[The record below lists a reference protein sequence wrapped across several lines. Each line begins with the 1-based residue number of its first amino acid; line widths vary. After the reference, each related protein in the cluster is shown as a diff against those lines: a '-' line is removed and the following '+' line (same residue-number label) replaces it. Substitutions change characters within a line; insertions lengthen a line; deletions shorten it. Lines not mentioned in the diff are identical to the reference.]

1 MKRWIVASLG
11 VLAVAPALAEAPIP
25 PPVAAASAADD
36 SGEAAPSAAWKDR
49 IWFGGGIGASFGDVD
64 YVEIAPVVGCRVHP
78 RVSVGAGL
86 FWRRR
91 SDDRY
96 RPSVETTDYGG
107 SVFAQVHVVPSVFAH
122 FEYEYADYEYATLD
136 GTARDGRSSLLVGAG
151 VYRPLG
157 GGVGFFASALY
168 DVTYDESDWPN
179 PYDSPWIYRAGVS
192 VGF

>member
-11 VLAVAPALAEAPIP
+11 AGVLAVVPALAGDSIEP
-25 PPVAAASAADD
+25 PP
-36 SGEAAPSAAWKDR
+36 AAPAWKDR
-49 IWFGGGIGASFGDVD
+49 LYFGASFGDVD
-64 YVEIAPVVGCRVHP
+64 FLEIAPIVGCRLHP
-78 RVSVGAGL
+78 RVSTGVGL

-96 RPSVETTDYGG
+96 SPSVDTTDYGG
-107 SVFAQVHVVPSVFAH
+107 SVFAQVHVVPPLFAH
-122 FEYEYADYEYATLD
+122 FEYEYADYEYPTLD
-136 GTARDGRSSLLVGAG
+136 GTARDGRSSFLVGAG
-151 VYRPLG
+151 FYRPLG

-168 DVTYDESDWPN
+168 DVTYDEGDWPN